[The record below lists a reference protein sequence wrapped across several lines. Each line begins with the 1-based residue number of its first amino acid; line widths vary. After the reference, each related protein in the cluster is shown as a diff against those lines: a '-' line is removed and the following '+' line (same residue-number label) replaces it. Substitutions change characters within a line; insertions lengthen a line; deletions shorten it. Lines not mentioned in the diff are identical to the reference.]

1 MKIKTSE
8 LVGAA
13 LNWAVAQCEN
23 RNVTLMR
30 NSDGSLFPQPVWANG
45 IEQLN
50 YSTFWAQGGP
60 IIEREGIGFF
70 CNRTSAIGARFRPD
84 AGADW
89 RAFALNKHGTHYYGS
104 AALIA
109 AMRCYVASKLGEE
122 VDVPEE
128 LINDLNRSKEN

>member
-50 YSTFWAQGGP
+50 YSTFGHKVG
-60 IIEREGIGFF
+60 RSLSG
-70 CNRTSAIGARFRPD
+70 RVLDSSATARPQ
-84 AGADW
+84 
-89 RAFALNKHGTHYYGS
+89 
-104 AALIA
+104 
-109 AMRCYVASKLGEE
+109 
-122 VDVPEE
+122 
-128 LINDLNRSKEN
+128 